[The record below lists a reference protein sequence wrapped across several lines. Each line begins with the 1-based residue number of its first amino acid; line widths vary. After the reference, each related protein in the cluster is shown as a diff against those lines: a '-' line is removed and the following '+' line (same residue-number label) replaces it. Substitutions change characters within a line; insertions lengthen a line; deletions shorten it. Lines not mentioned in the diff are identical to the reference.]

1 MSEENR
7 MRETVWMNQKKINGN
22 LCRVDWRIIQ
32 ALQEVSDIIEKMPG
46 ADLAALTSLKKSI
59 QEADEISEK
68 VAGDD
73 PPGCVPARTA

>member
-7 MRETVWMNQKKINGN
+7 MSETVWKNQKQINGN
-22 LCRVDWRIIQ
+22 LCRVDWRLIQ
-32 ALQEVSDIIEKMPG
+32 ALQAVSDILEKIPG
-46 ADLAALTSLKKSI
+46 ADPAALTSLKKSI

-73 PPGCVPARTA
+73 PPGCVPGRTA